1 MRFSGLVA
9 VDAVVSVDRVRINE
23 GEKLLVVPAPRFCD
37 DPGDVAGS
45 VHRPLELLRNLVLR
59 GWPVKLTAQKELR
72 PLVVVGS
79 GNKELAV
86 TDRAC
91 LGGQRGVHLLADLP
105 LGKLREVLLAADR
118 IELHGLDKADR
129 SLLDEVGHRQP
140 FVFASFGEA
149 DHKAKVGG
157 DHPVEACPVSGGRP
171 FEKALLL
178 VLVEPRRGA
187 RPTAQLPQSV
197 FVSVRLNRLRPHF
210 ERFYARRI
218 RASRGPNSMFHVL
231 HRACH
236 TRSMRRLAALR
247 LGWVVFA
254 AAAAMIPLNAGAATP
269 HIEQADLNG
278 DINNIMSAYIQN
290 SVSRAESDRADALLV
305 VMNTPGGISTSM
317 DEIVTSLLNSTVPVI
332 VYVYPSGARA
342 ASAGLF
348 VAQAADVLAMAPGT
362 NIGSAHPIQA
372 TGENLTGDL
381 GAKVLNDAVTR
392 VRNLASMHGRNADWA
407 EDAVRNSVNI
417 NADEAVQLHV
427 ADLEAN
433 DIRSLLNQVDG
444 REVPRT
450 NGSLT
455 IHSLNAVVDDS
466 PMPFWQ
472 IFLNALIDPT
482 IAALLIIVAGY
493 GIITELSNPGL
504 ILPGVIGG
512 LAAVL
517 AIISLANLPVNIA
530 GALLMLLALIL
541 FVADL
546 IAPTHGFLSVGGVF
560 ALLLGMAFLINTG
573 PVGLGVNPVV
583 SIGTAAVTL
592 AFFVFFIRK
601 VWLAR
606 RQPALSGADSM
617 VGALGEVREELA
629 PEGLVFVQGALWKAS
644 ATSPIPAGSS
654 VRVVG
659 RKGLQLE
666 VAPANGQAKEKK

>member
-1 MRFSGLVA
+1 
-9 VDAVVSVDRVRINE
+9 
-23 GEKLLVVPAPRFCD
+23 
-37 DPGDVAGS
+37 
-45 VHRPLELLRNLVLR
+45 
-59 GWPVKLTAQKELR
+59 
-72 PLVVVGS
+72 
-79 GNKELAV
+79 
-86 TDRAC
+86 
-91 LGGQRGVHLLADLP
+91 
-105 LGKLREVLLAADR
+105 
-118 IELHGLDKADR
+118 
-129 SLLDEVGHRQP
+129 
-140 FVFASFGEA
+140 
-149 DHKAKVGG
+149 
-157 DHPVEACPVSGGRP
+157 
-171 FEKALLL
+171 
-178 VLVEPRRGA
+178 
-187 RPTAQLPQSV
+187 
-197 FVSVRLNRLRPHF
+197 
-210 ERFYARRI
+210 
-218 RASRGPNSMFHVL
+218 
-231 HRACH
+231 
-236 TRSMRRLAALR
+236 MRRLAALR

-278 DINNIMSAYIQN
+278 DINNIMSAYMQ
-290 SVSRAESDRADALLV
+290 SAVSRAESDHADALLV
-305 VMNTPGGISTSM
+305 IMNTPGGISTSM

-372 TGENLTGDL
+372 TGDDLQGDL

-392 VRNLASMHGRNADWA
+392 VRSLATVHGRNADWA

-417 NADEAVQLHV
+417 NAEEAVQLHV

-450 NGSLT
+450 NGNLV

-504 ILPGVIGG
+504 ILPGVVGG

-530 GALLMLLALIL
+530 GALLMILALIL

-560 ALLLGMAFLINTG
+560 ALLIGMAFLINTG

-583 SIGTAAVTL
+583 SVGTAAVTL
-592 AFFVFFIRK
+592 AFFTFFIRK
-601 VWLAR
+601 VWIAR
-606 RQPALSGADSM
+606 RQPAFSGADSM
-617 VGALGEVREELA
+617 VGALGEAREELA

-644 ATSPIPAGSS
+644 AAAPIPAGSP
-654 VRVVG
+654 VRVVA

-666 VAPANGQAKEKK
+666 VAQANGEVKEKK